1 MNREAMKDYEKA
13 LEIADRIG
21 DRMTSSIAL
30 TNIADILFEQHE
42 FSRAEMLYSRALDIC
57 REIGTGKARE
67 KTSAIWVSFLGKL
80 GRKDQAREALRRSIA
95 LLEEIDAPARAVA
108 PRINLAESFL
118 SPWPQRSPSKR

>member
-57 REIGTGKARE
+57 REIGDRGRRGRKPRLSGSRSWETGKEGSGSGSPQKINCTA
-67 KTSAIWVSFLGKL
+67 
-80 GRKDQAREALRRSIA
+80 GRD
-95 LLEEIDAPARAVA
+95 
-108 PRINLAESFL
+108 
-118 SPWPQRSPSKR
+118 